1 VDAERLAAY
10 LAGELDAD
18 ETAAVEAA
26 LARDPAVRAS
36 LEALQRADA
45 ALASLPATEL
55 PAGFE
60 RRLRAAIDEELAT
73 QLRPADAPA
82 TADARTSARP
92 HGEPAR
98 DELASRRARR
108 TPRWMPALAGAAA
121 AVAVIAGAVVGVGV
135 LGGGGDDADT
145 GTGTM
150 MTLEADDA
158 DGAEAADVLP
168 GPGELPTL
176 VVGDRELDDDLADEL
191 LASAELQAVAQRGL
205 EPAEGRSLGDS
216 WRRAFA
222 GFTAVQSQTES
233 GLSDDAAAAD
243 RPDAAEDTDE
253 EAAASEDLS
262 ALERSGGVR
271 VLADG
276 PLSEAD
282 NEAVDRCLTEVLSGG
297 DAIPAYLELATYDGE
312 PAVVIGLVTF
322 DPASGTFSRPEVWIL
337 DRQDCQV
344 RRFSQG

>member
-26 LARDPAVRAS
+26 LARDPAVRSS
-36 LEALQRADA
+36 LEALERADA
-45 ALASLPATEL
+45 ALASLPATQL

-73 QLRPADAPA
+73 QLRPAADPA
-82 TADARTSARP
+82 AADTRTTAHP

-121 AVAVIAGAVVGVGV
+121 AVAVVAGAVVGVGV
-135 LGGGGDDADT
+135 LGGGGDEAVTDSL
-145 GTGTM
+145 

-168 GPGELPTL
+168 GPGDLPTL

-205 EPAEGRSLGDS
+205 APAEGRSLGDS

-222 GFTAVQSQTES
+222 GFTAVQSQAEA
-233 GLSDDAAAAD
+233 GVGDDAAAD
-243 RPDAAEDTDE
+243 RPDAAEDTAEE
-253 EAAASEDLS
+253 EAASDDLT

-322 DPASGTFSRPEVWIL
+322 DPASGTYSRPEVWIL